1 MFSTRKKGSSPRVGV
16 GADVGMDVGMGM
28 DVGRC
33 IDGGAKWPENQWVTA
48 IGDSE

>member
-1 MFSTRKKGSSPRVGV
+1 M
-16 GADVGMDVGMGM
+16 GMDVDVGM

-33 IDGGAKWPENQWVTA
+33 IDGGAKWPKNQRVAA